1 MVDPLGEVLIM
12 LFPDGLR
19 PLLAP
24 AVAPPAFV
32 LPDTPAPELPA
43 VFPLM
48 PVVVPLEV
56 DAPELPVAPPAEPPL
71 CAKAAVPV
79 SNNAVANPT
88 VASLIGL
95 SCLRVRDKRLRE
107 HLFPPLARMWKVRHI
122 A

>member
-1 MVDPLGEVLIM
+1 MVDPLGDELIM

-32 LPDTPAPELPA
+32 LPETPAPEFPP

-48 PVVVPLEV
+48 PVVLPLEV
-56 DAPELPVAPPAEPPL
+56 EAPELPVAPPAEPPL
-71 CAKAAVPV
+71 CAKAAVPI
-79 SNNAVANPT
+79 SASAVANPS

-95 SCLRVRDKRLRE
+95 SCLRDEGQTAARAFV
-107 HLFPPLARMWKVRHI
+107 PPLA
-122 A
+122 